1 MDRVSNG
8 TMVQIILPAGA
19 EASDLKI
26 PQAAAAGLADLC
38 FQRDR
43 AEQCDIAC
51 TIQEGR
57 PFVCQ
62 LQQIVCSPGPRQY
75 QVSVKGL
82 MPFLREADI
91 DASDVLTLTATAS
104 CDILEAADWMP
115 DIKGPGRLVSLCVDE
130 AGEQTSGYASDTF
143 LTGMAK
149 IFLDLQVRAGD
160 EIAIYRPSNIQLDLL
175 M

>member
-1 MDRVSNG
+1 MSGIDN
-8 TMVQIILPAGA
+8 L
-19 EASDLKI
+19 
-26 PQAAAAGLADLC
+26 QAAAAGLADLC

-91 DASDVLTLTATAS
+91 DASDVLTLAATAS
-104 CDILEAADWMP
+104 CDIL
-115 DIKGPGRLVSLCVDE
+115 VSHSARGTPLQRPLL
-130 AGEQTSGYASDTF
+130 EQKD
-143 LTGMAK
+143 
-149 IFLDLQVRAGD
+149 
-160 EIAIYRPSNIQLDLL
+160 
-175 M
+175 